1 MYIVFGFLLV
11 LAVGLSVFY
20 SVVFACSF
28 DLFFGCVLF
37 LSVLFLVSFHFA
49 FPCLYL
55 SCLLLIVLYRWYPF
69 RNMTAKSAAALRC
82 RLLPV
87 PIDYWFDIGPIA
99 VWNGNGPARRNRMNE
114 PEELQTSDGSE
125 HGPFPPEDQFVLE
138 PWRPFTGPFDLL
150 NRYRDQSAHLRY
162 RIRWM
167 KVSDIGALWSTS
179 CRWIV

>member
-1 MYIVFGFLLV
+1 MQDARGFFLIGIVFGFLLV

-125 HGPFPPEDQFVLE
+125 HGPFPRRTNLFWNHGDRSPV
-138 PWRPFTGPFDLL
+138 
-150 NRYRDQSAHLRY
+150 HL
-162 RIRWM
+162 IF
-167 KVSDIGALWSTS
+167 
-179 CRWIV
+179 